1 MDQESQDYPLSEVP
15 QAARKSLGSLAVVLL
30 GFTFFTAT
38 MFAGGQIGVAFPLWP
53 DLTAIIVTGNLLL
66 GAYVAVLGMIGARTG
81 LNTALL
87 SRFSFGR
94 IGARLPDLVLG
105 FTQIGWYG
113 WGTATMAVVLLR
125 LVGLDAETH
134 SALAYALMIA
144 VGFAFCWTA
153 YIGYRGLEVLSVVS
167 VPLMILLLAVSLW
180 IAIGDGG
187 EGAGGAGIQPG
198 DALGIGTAITLVFGT
213 FVSGGTQATNWTRF
227 AASPRHAV
235 WASLAA
241 FFIGNGLMI
250 TAGAVGALVYQQP
263 DIVDVLVM
271 QGLTGLG
278 ILMLFLNLW
287 TTQDNTIYNFSAVG
301 CTGFATDKRRL
312 VTIIGAAIGTVLA
325 LLRIDLY
332 LIPFL
337 LLLGTFIPPIGG
349 VIMADYLIR
358 RRGSYPPIASAKLPD
373 FNRAGLTGYAV
384 GCLAAYFGPGIPPL
398 AGIVAAV
405 LAYVITDRL
414 LSRQERPAA
423 GSR

>member
-1 MDQESQDYPLSEVP
+1 MDQKSQDYPLSEVP
-15 QAARKSLGSLAVVLL
+15 QAARKSFGSLAVVLL

-38 MFAGGQIGVAFPLWP
+38 MFAGGQIGTAFPLWP
-53 DLTAIIVTGNLLL
+53 DLVAIIVTGNLLL

-94 IGARLPDLVLG
+94 IGAKLPDLLLG

-125 LVGLDAETH
+125 LIGIDAETH
-134 SALAYALMIA
+134 SVLAYALMILF
-144 VGFAFCWTA
+144 GFAFCWTA
-153 YIGYRGLEVLSVVS
+153 YIGYRGLELLSIVS
-167 VPLMILLLAVSLW
+167 VPLMVLLLAVSLW
-180 IAIGDGG
+180 IAVQDGAGG
-187 EGAGGAGIQPG
+187 EGLMAIQPG
-198 DALGIGTAITLVFGT
+198 HALGIGTAITMVFGT

-227 AASPRHAV
+227 AASPRQAV
-235 WASLAA
+235 WASLVA

-250 TAGAVGALVYQQP
+250 TTGAIGALVYQQP
-263 DIVDVLVM
+263 DIVDVLVI
-271 QGLTGLG
+271 QGLTVLG

-301 CTGFATDKRRL
+301 CTGFATDKRRM
-312 VTIIGAAIGTVLA
+312 VTVIGAAIGTVLA

-349 VIMADYLIR
+349 VIMADYLVK
-358 RRGSYPPIASAKLPD
+358 RRGSYPPIASADLPD
-373 FNRAGLTGYAV
+373 FNKAGLAGYVV
-384 GCLAAYFGPGIPPL
+384 GCLAAYFSPGIPPL
-398 AGIVAAV
+398 IGIIVAILTYVMVDRV
-405 LAYVITDRL
+405 L
-414 LSRQERPAA
+414 SERDKPAA
-423 GSR
+423 GSP